1 METIRLTTEVRA
13 DGTVRI
19 EAPSTLPPGPAEA
32 VVMLSPVT
40 RQNRPTLHWRNLR
53 GLGKEIWEGVDAQKH
68 VDGLR
73 DEWE

>member
-1 METIRLTTEVRA
+1 METIRLTTEVRP

-19 EAPSTLPPGPAEA
+19 EAASTLPPGPAEA
-32 VVMLSPVT
+32 VVVLRPVART
-40 RQNRPTLHWRNLR
+40 TLHWRDLR
-53 GLGKEIWEGVDAQKH
+53 RLGKEIWEGLEAQKY